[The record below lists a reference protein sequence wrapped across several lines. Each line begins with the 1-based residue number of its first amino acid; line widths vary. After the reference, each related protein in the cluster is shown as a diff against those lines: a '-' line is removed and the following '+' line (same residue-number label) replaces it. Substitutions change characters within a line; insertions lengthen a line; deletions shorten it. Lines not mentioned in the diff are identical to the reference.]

1 MVGHT
6 GADKANEGTD
16 PMLWLI
22 LGLLIFL
29 GVHSVRIVADDWRN
43 RAIARVG
50 EGPWK
55 GAYSLLSLAG
65 LALIVAGYAEARL
78 QPVPVWAP
86 PAWTR
91 HAAALLSL
99 PAFVLLVAAYVP
111 GNHFKARLDHPMLL
125 AVIAWALA
133 HLLSNGFL
141 ADLLLFG
148 GFLLWAM
155 LAYGAARRRGG
166 LPPSTTPSLARDV
179 VVLVAG
185 VAAWAAFAVGLHARL
200 IGVAPFG

>member
-22 LGLLIFL
+22 LGLVIFL

-65 LALIVAGYAEARL
+65 LSLIVVGYAEARL

-91 HAAALLSL
+91 HAAALLNL
-99 PAFVLLVAAYVP
+99 PAFILLFAAYVP
-111 GNHFKARLDHPMLL
+111 GNHFKARLGHPMLL
-125 AVIAWALA
+125 GVVAWALA
-133 HLLSNGFL
+133 HLVSNGFL

-148 GFLLWAM
+148 SFLLWAV
-155 LAYGAARRRGG
+155 LDYGSAQHRGG
-166 LPPSTTPSLARDV
+166 TAPTATPKLSRDA